1 MKKKIL
7 LITALFAFI
16 LNTSAQQSV
25 VKDVFVK
32 FVENKI
38 SSMQKVIDI
47 TDAQAVKLKEVEL
60 KYLLDVNSAE
70 NCFWC
75 NTKKRIEKL
84 NTKKEE
90 QLKEILSLDQYIKYD
105 ALKNNKIKRHPI
117 WMREES

>member
-7 LITALFAFI
+7 LFTALFAFI

-25 VKDVFVK
+25 VKDVFEK
-32 FVENKI
+32 FVDNKI

-47 TDAQAVKLKEVEL
+47 TNSQAVKLKTVEL
-60 KYLLDVNSAE
+60 NYLLDVNSAE

-75 NTKKRIEKL
+75 NSKKRIEKL

-105 ALKNNKIKRHPI
+105 ALENNKIKRHPI
-117 WMREES
+117 WMREDN